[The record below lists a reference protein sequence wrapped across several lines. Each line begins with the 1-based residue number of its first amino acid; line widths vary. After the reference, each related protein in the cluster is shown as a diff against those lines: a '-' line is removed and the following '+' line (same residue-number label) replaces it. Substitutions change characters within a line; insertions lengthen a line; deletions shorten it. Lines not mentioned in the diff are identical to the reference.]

1 MTIQSERLVQTA
13 LEMSIEGRLDTATA
27 PQLERK
33 IKQWGDEITELILNF
48 EKLTYIS
55 SMGLR
60 VLLQTQ
66 KDMHARGHK
75 LVITNMNAAVREVF
89 EMTGFIKLLVQ
100 EERFV
105 VIRKEGGQGLT
116 LCLIGRMDEEN
127 VGVLTREL
135 AAIKAADAAQAE
147 PLPLVLDTE
156 QLRFISTPAAQLLR
170 KTIAET
176 SWEKRTLR
184 IINVSLEALPVFTS
198 AGMGS
203 LVEG

>member
-1 MTIQSERLVQTA
+1 
-13 LEMSIEGRLDTATA
+13 
-27 PQLERK
+27 
-33 IKQWGDEITELILNF
+33 
-48 EKLTYIS
+48 
-55 SMGLR
+55 MGLR

-184 IINVSLEALPVFTS
+184 IINVSPEALPVFTS